1 MNYCSSHI
9 SAVKLKLTETI
20 KTNEISGFGETIQT
34 MNKKYFQI
42 NMSRCLEIRHL
53 HTESLDEIELGRGR
67 RLQPMPNIGISVCK
81 WQLYFHLQLTT
92 VFLPVFV
99 FAIDNCI
106 FTLHLK
112 LTTVG
117 VLYGCICACEE

>member
-1 MNYCSSHI
+1 
-9 SAVKLKLTETI
+9 
-20 KTNEISGFGETIQT
+20 
-34 MNKKYFQI
+34 
-42 NMSRCLEIRHL
+42 
-53 HTESLDEIELGRGR
+53 
-67 RLQPMPNIGISVCK
+67 MPNIGISICK

>member
-34 MNKKYFQI
+34 MNRKYFQI

-81 WQLYFHLQLTT
+81 WQLYFHLQLRT
-92 VFLPVFV
+92 VFP

-106 FTLHLK
+106 VT
-112 LTTVG
+112 
-117 VLYGCICACEE
+117 CISICN